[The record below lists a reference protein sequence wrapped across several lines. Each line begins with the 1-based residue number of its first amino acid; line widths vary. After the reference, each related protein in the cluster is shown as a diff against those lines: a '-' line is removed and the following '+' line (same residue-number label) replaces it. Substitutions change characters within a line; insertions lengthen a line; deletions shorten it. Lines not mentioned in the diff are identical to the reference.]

1 MNDVRLKA
9 INRCGAVLIAATLR
23 TFRLPT
29 SLCAVSKVRTGPL
42 QVLRMLETIFL
53 VVLLII
59 SWFLFENTSVVFF
72 RFFRRQNSTFTI
84 IIFSSALR
92 PAANPKVSHV
102 VDPQRTSGDCCR
114 GKGPLP
120 VQLKC
125 ASLTSFAF
133 SSIQFI
139 FCFLNCIL
147 NHFLACVRQC
157 CVECHACISRNGR
170 SATHTETSVCS
181 QAAPKRVWLRCWRC
195 SNPSIPLQLFWAT
208 VR

>member
-23 TFRLPT
+23 TFRLPV
-29 SLCAVSKVRTGPL
+29 SPCVVSKVHTRPL
-42 QVLRMLETIFL
+42 QDLRVLETIFL
-53 VVLLII
+53 VVL
-59 SWFLFENTSVVFF
+59 FEKLRPSSSS
-72 RFFRRQNSTFTI
+72 FRRQNSTAHYIYFQG
-84 IIFSSALR
+84 AP

-102 VDPQRTSGDCCR
+102 VDQQRTRGDCCR

-139 FCFLNCIL
+139 FCFFKLY
-147 NHFLACVRQC
+147 F
-157 CVECHACISRNGR
+157 
-170 SATHTETSVCS
+170 
-181 QAAPKRVWLRCWRC
+181 
-195 SNPSIPLQLFWAT
+195 
-208 VR
+208 